1 MILEKEKNK
10 NKKLSH
16 IQGFYIGK
24 MFSTLQAHLYEK
36 ELAV

>member
-1 MILEKEKNK
+1 MILQKEK
-10 NKKLSH
+10 KKKKQLSH
-16 IQGFYIGK
+16 IQGFDIGK